1 MRLPVQEQRRE
12 AAGFPGVVRLA
23 GTACRGVPGCLCGLS
38 AGLRASC
45 IFPARVICNCDSAAH
60 NKQCANKMMYVHDM
74 SLRFLLR
81 RYGKPSG

>member
-23 GTACRGVPGCLCGLS
+23 GCSRLPVRSFRRSVGFVH
-38 AGLRASC
+38 
-45 IFPARVICNCDSAAH
+45 FPARVICSCDSAAH
-60 NKQCANKMMYVHDM
+60 NKQCANKMMYVHDV

-81 RYGKPSG
+81 RYGKPSD

>member
-23 GTACRGVPGCLCGLS
+23 GDRLPGCS
-38 AGLRASC
+38 GLRASC
-45 IFPARVICNCDSAAH
+45 IFPARVICSCDSAAH

>member
-23 GTACRGVPGCLCGLS
+23 GVPGCLCGLS

-45 IFPARVICNCDSAAH
+45 IFPARVICSCDSAAH

>member
-23 GTACRGVPGCLCGLS
+23 GDRLPGCFRLPVRSFRRS
-38 AGLRASC
+38 AGFVH
-45 IFPARVICNCDSAAH
+45 FPARVICSCDSAAH

>member
-23 GTACRGVPGCLCGLS
+23 GDRLPGFS

-45 IFPARVICNCDSAAH
+45 IFPARVICSCDSAAH

>member
-23 GTACRGVPGCLCGLS
+23 GDRLPGCSRLPVRS
-38 AGLRASC
+38 FRASC
-45 IFPARVICNCDSAAH
+45 IFPARVICSCDSAAH